1 MKEIKYIS
9 HILRNFYV
17 YFILF
22 FVYFLIYNFQVSI
35 FDFFKGLF
43 IFLISY
49 SAVYFFNDYLDRD
62 EDIKIAKS
70 NLYLDIKNKQLYWT
84 ISVLLI
90 VFGLIFNY
98 LISLLALLWFLILY
112 LLNYLYSFQP
122 FRLRNI
128 AFFKESNIFI
138 IYFVKWFLISE
149 YLGLQLN
156 FQNTTFILFIMAS
169 SCAAL
174 ALSLYKRH
182 LKTHKLSE
190 YFFGFIFIV
199 SLIISC
205 FLYPQITILFL
216 PLLLITIYLSWK
228 YKNKQIP
235 IGKYQLIYFIYILA
249 IYLIVLLTRLK

>member
-22 FVYFLIYNFQVSI
+22 FVYFLIYNFQISI

-49 SAVYFFNDYLDRD
+49 SSVYFFNDYLDRD

-70 NLYLDIKNKQLYWT
+70 NLYLDIKNKQLYWAL
-84 ISVLLI
+84 SVLLI
-90 VFGLIFNY
+90 ISGLIFSY
-98 LISLLALLWFLILY
+98 LISPLALLWLIILY
-112 LLNYLYSFQP
+112 LLNYLYSFRP
-122 FRLRNI
+122 FRFRDIDFL
-128 AFFKESNIFI
+128 KEANIFV

-156 FQNTTFILFIMAS
+156 FQNTPLILFTMAS
-169 SCAAL
+169 ACAAL

-182 LKTHKLSE
+182 LKTHRVSE
-190 YFFGFIFIV
+190 YFFGFIFTI
-199 SLIISC
+199 SLMISC
-205 FLYPQITILFL
+205 FLYPKIAILFL
-216 PLLLITIYLSWK
+216 PLLLITIYLSRK

-235 IGKYQLIYFIYILA
+235 IGKYQIIYFSYVLI
-249 IYLIVLLTRLK
+249 IYLIILFIRLK